1 MTTKI
6 TSSGVVFNDTTT
18 QTTKATSPGPTGP
31 NGPAGPT
38 GPTGPT
44 GLSGPTGS
52 AGGTGPTGPTGLCNY
67 QMSGYSP
74 CPSDRRLKTDL
85 TMIGKTVYDL
95 DLYKFRYRGDS
106 QLYTGVMAQ
115 DVMKVY
121 PRAVSCDDAGYMLVD
136 YRMLGIQMMEC
147 SDA

>member
-1 MTTKI
+1 M
-6 TSSGVVFNDTTT
+6 
-18 QTTKATSPGPTGP
+18 P
-31 NGPAGPT
+31 
-38 GPTGPT
+38 
-44 GLSGPTGS
+44 
-52 AGGTGPTGPTGLCNY
+52 
-67 QMSGYSP
+67 MSGYSP

-106 QLYTGVMAQ
+106 RLYTGVMAQ

-136 YRMLGIQMMEC
+136 YGMLGIQMMEC
-147 SDA
+147 SDGR

>member
-18 QTTKATSPGPTGP
+18 QTTKAISPGPTGP
-31 NGPAGPT
+31 PGSTGPT

-44 GLSGPTGS
+44 GL
-52 AGGTGPTGPTGLCNY
+52 CYY
-67 QMSGYSP
+67 QMTGYSP

-106 QLYTGVMAQ
+106 RLYTGVMAQ

-136 YRMLGIQMMEC
+136 YGMLGIQMMEC
-147 SDA
+147 NDGR